1 MRELYEFQIL
11 RYYPKIESDF
21 FFNVGIKIGG
31 KIIQIRDKE
40 LFKLSNLIDIKKVR
54 ANLKNH
60 GYQHH
65 MRYSEVKRFRSS
77 KSEEEVIEI
86 IYKDYVVI

>member
-40 LFKLSNLIDIKKVR
+40 LFKLSNLIDIKKLR
-54 ANLKNH
+54 ANLENH
-60 GYQHH
+60 GYKHYLK
-65 MRYSEVKRFRSS
+65 YSEVKHFRSS